1 MLSARRK
8 QKVIKFPL
16 DVIAELESLVKPG
29 KRTEFVV
36 EATREKLR
44 RARLGAALAEAAGS
58 LKSEDYPEFATS
70 EDVAGWVSELRRRDY
85 LRPKEAE

>member
-1 MLSARRK
+1 MTKVK

-16 DVIAELESLVKPG
+16 EVIGELDRLVQPG

-36 EATREKLR
+36 EATKEKLER
-44 RARLGAALAEAAGS
+44 VKLGEALAKTAGS

-70 EDVAGWVSELRRRDY
+70 EDVAKWVRELRQRDFS
-85 LRPKEAE
+85 RDRAE

>member
-1 MLSARRK
+1 MPKVK

-16 DVIAELESLVKPG
+16 EVIGELDRLVQPG

-36 EATREKLR
+36 EATREKLER
-44 RARLGAALAEAAGS
+44 IKLGEALAKTAGS

-70 EDVAGWVSELRRRDY
+70 EDVAKWVRELRQRDFS
-85 LRPKEAE
+85 RDRAE

>member
-1 MLSARRK
+1 MPKVK

-16 DVIAELESLVKPG
+16 EVIGELDRLVQPG

-36 EATREKLR
+36 EATREKLER
-44 RARLGAALAEAAGS
+44 VKLGEALAKTAGS

-70 EDVAGWVSELRRRDY
+70 EDVAKWVKELRQRDFS
-85 LRPKEAE
+85 RDRAE

>member
-1 MLSARRK
+1 MPKVK

-16 DVIAELESLVKPG
+16 EVIGELDRLVQPG

-36 EATREKLR
+36 EATKEKLER
-44 RARLGAALAEAAGS
+44 VKLGEALAKTAGS

-70 EDVAGWVSELRRRDY
+70 EDVAKWVRELRQRDFS
-85 LRPKEAE
+85 RDRAE